1 MKKNIVVENVSKTYY
16 LFNRDYK
23 IIQWLFNNGKST
35 SEKHVLK
42 NISFTVNEGEVV
54 GIIGCNGAGKSTLM
68 KMVAGITF
76 PTEGNISVNG
86 RIGSLINLSAGF
98 NKDYTGR
105 KNIYYK
111 GTLLGMKKEEIDAII
126 DDIIDF
132 VELGEYF
139 DMPLRTYSSGMAARL
154 GFGLAVFSDPDILIV
169 DEVFAV
175 GDKRFQNKSREK
187 TTQLFQAGK
196 SILFSSHSDL
206 LIRQFC
212 NRVIY
217 LRDGEIAY
225 EGDVETGLSMY
236 DEDVNS
242 KGGKQ
247 LK

>member
-1 MKKNIVVENVSKTYY
+1 MRENIIINNVSKTYY

-23 IIQWLFNNGKST
+23 IIKWLFRNKGCT
-35 SEKHVLK
+35 SEKHVLQD
-42 NISFTVNEGEVV
+42 ISFHVNEGEVV

-76 PTEGNISVNG
+76 PTKGEITVNG
-86 RIGSLINLSAGF
+86 RVGSLINLSAGF
-98 NKDYTGR
+98 NLDYTGR

-111 GTLLGMKKEEIDAII
+111 GTLLGMTKSEIDDII

-154 GFGLAVFSDPDILIV
+154 GFALAVFSNPDVLIV

-175 GDKRFQNKSREK
+175 GDKAFQNKSRKK
-187 TTQLFQAGK
+187 TTELFQAGK
-196 SILFSSHSDL
+196 SILFSSHSDT

-217 LRDGEIAY
+217 LKDGKIKY
-225 EGDVETGLSMY
+225 QGDVETGLQLY
-236 DEDVNS
+236 DDDVN
-242 KGGKQ
+242 KRERN
-247 LK
+247 

>member
-1 MKKNIVVENVSKTYY
+1 MEKNIVVENVSKTYY

-23 IIQWLFNNGKST
+23 ILQWLFNCGKST

-68 KMVAGITF
+68 KLVAGITF

-98 NKDYTGR
+98 NIDYTGR

-139 DMPLRTYSSGMAARL
+139 DMPLRMYSSGMEARL
-154 GFGLAVFSDPDILIV
+154 GFGLAVFSNPDILIV

-187 TTQLFQAGK
+187 TIQLFKAGK

-225 EGDVETGLSMY
+225 DGDVETGLSMY
-236 DEDVNS
+236 DEDVNNG
-242 KGGKQ
+242 GGKR
-247 LK
+247 LI

>member
-1 MKKNIVVENVSKTYY
+1 MKKNIILENVSKTYY

-23 IIQWLFNNGKST
+23 IIKWLFNNGKST
-35 SEKHVLK
+35 DEKHVLK

-76 PTEGNISVNG
+76 PTDGNITVNG

-111 GTLLGMKKEEIDAII
+111 GALLGMKKEEIDAII

-217 LRDGEIAY
+217 LRDGEIVY

-236 DEDVNS
+236 DEDVNR
-242 KGGKQ
+242 KGGK
-247 LK
+247 

>member
-16 LFNRDYK
+16 LFDRDYK
-23 IIQWLFNNGKST
+23 IIQWLFNNRKST

-98 NKDYTGR
+98 NNDYTGR

-175 GDKRFQNKSREK
+175 GDKRFQSKSREK

-236 DEDVNS
+236 NEDVNG
-242 KGGKQ
+242 KEGKQ
-247 LK
+247 MK

>member
-98 NKDYTGR
+98 NEDYTGR

-111 GTLLGMKKEEIDAII
+111 GTLLGMRKEEIDAII

-139 DMPLRTYSSGMAARL
+139 DMPLRMYSSGMAARL
-154 GFGLAVFSDPDILIV
+154 GFGLAVFSDPEILIV

-187 TTQLFQAGK
+187 TTHLFQSGK

-217 LRDGEIAY
+217 LRDGEIVY

-247 LK
+247 LI

>member
-1 MKKNIVVENVSKTYY
+1 MKENIVIKNVTKTYY
-16 LFNRDYK
+16 LFDRDYK
-23 IIQWLFNNGKST
+23 IIKWLFRNKGYT
-35 SEKHVLK
+35 GEKHVLK
-42 NISFTVNEGEVV
+42 DISFTVKEGEVV

-76 PTEGNISVNG
+76 PTRGEIKVDG

-98 NKDYTGR
+98 NVDYTGR

-111 GTLLGMKKEEIDAII
+111 GTLLGMTKKEIDDII

-154 GFGLAVFSDPDILIV
+154 GFGLAVFSDPDVLIV

-175 GDKRFQNKSREK
+175 GDKAFQNKSRKK
-187 TTQLFQAGK
+187 TMELFEAGK
-196 SILFSSHSDL
+196 SILFSSHSDT

-217 LRDGEIAY
+217 LKDGKIKF
-225 EGDVETGLSMY
+225 EGDVETGLQIY
-236 DEDVNS
+236 NDDVMKRERN
-242 KGGKQ
+242 
-247 LK
+247 

>member
-1 MKKNIVVENVSKTYY
+1 MKKNIVVENVSKTYF
-16 LFNRDYK
+16 LFNRDYQ
-23 IIQWLFNNGKST
+23 IIKWLFRKKHSSG
-35 SEKHVLK
+35 EKHVLK

-54 GIIGCNGAGKSTLM
+54 GLIGCNGAGKSTLM

-76 PTEGNISVNG
+76 PTAGNITVNG
-86 RIGSLINLSAGF
+86 RVGSLINLSAGF

-111 GTLLGMKKEEIDAII
+111 GTLLGMTKEEIDSII
-126 DDIIDF
+126 DDIIEF

-196 SILFSSHSDL
+196 SILFSSHSDT

-217 LRDGEIAY
+217 LRDGQIVY

-236 DEDVNS
+236 EDDVN
-242 KGGKQ
+242 KRGR
-247 LK
+247 